1 MNAEWYGFPAATGVG
16 GMKQVSRYFKL
27 GVLASQVL
35 SLAVVLNGCASET
48 NSLSAPNSQ
57 SPPSPT
63 PAPSP
68 APTPGDT
75 SPPAISLTTPAAG
88 IVSGIVPVSANA
100 SDNVAV
106 VGVQFRLNGVNLG
119 SEDTSV
125 PYSVSWNT
133 SALTPGTTYVL
144 SAMARD
150 AAGLT
155 TTSAGVSVTIQAPPL
170 PPLGLIF
177 FDNFEYEVGRDAL
190 DAADRFMQ
198 LGRWDWVKTEQ
209 SNEPGANGNLYTVS
223 AIPGYTGSF
232 PGMASQRALAMEAR
246 PDLGDG
252 QTDFYLQFGSGA
264 RPIGHIPANHWFQFW
279 VYSPDV
285 PGVDGQRSLYTNAK
299 FIYPNRAEYYPATLN
314 NGGYIY
320 ILGLNKRSKAPRSIA
335 PCGLD
340 RDVGCTTAFLNAGW
354 NRSQG
359 LTNRIPYEEEDFG
372 ANLADD
378 VHVLPNQWT
387 LVKIHIDISGTD
399 PRATPGQAVFEMW
412 IRRYGSSTWVK
423 TTEYIGGVT
432 DVGGG
437 AIDFTPAYTDGFR
450 MLRIPTTFGSA
461 SPSPMNWLA
470 SWTYLDDFAI
480 ATSEAA
486 LPQYP

>member
-1 MNAEWYGFPAATGVG
+1 M
-16 GMKQVSRYFKL
+16 
-27 GVLASQVL
+27 SQVL
-35 SLAVVLNGCASET
+35 SLTIVLNGCNPET
-48 NSLSAPNSQ
+48 NNLSPADSSQ
-57 SPPSPT
+57 QPPSPIPAPSPT
-63 PAPSP
+63 P
-68 APTPGDT
+68 TPGDS
-75 SPPAISLTTPAAG
+75 SPPTISLTAPAAG
-88 IVSGIVPVSANA
+88 NVSGTVSVSANA
-100 SDNVAV
+100 SDNVGV
-106 VGVQFRLNGVNLG
+106 VGVQFRLNGSNLG
-119 SEDTSV
+119 GEDTSA
-125 PYSVSWNT
+125 PYSVGWNT
-133 SALTPGTTYVL
+133 SALTPGTTYTL
-144 SAMARD
+144 SATARD

-155 TTSAGVSVTIQAPPL
+155 TTSVGVSVTVQAPP
-170 PPLGLIF
+170 PAPQGLIF

-209 SNEPGANGNLYTVS
+209 SNEPGANGHLYTVNS
-223 AIPGYTGSF
+223 IPGYASRF
-232 PGMASQRALAMEAR
+232 PGLVSQRVLAIEAR
-246 PDLGDG
+246 PDLGNG
-252 QTDFYLQFGSGA
+252 QTDFYLQFGSGT
-264 RPIGHIPANHWFQFW
+264 RSIGHIPPNHWFQFW

-285 PGVDGQRSLYTNAK
+285 DGQSSLYTNAK

-314 NGGYIY
+314 NGGFIY
-320 ILGLNKRSKAPRSIA
+320 ILGLNKRSKAPRHIA

-340 RDVGCTTAFLNAGW
+340 RDVGCATAFLHSGW

-359 LTNRIPYEEEDFG
+359 LTNRISFEEEDFG

-399 PRATPGQAVFEMW
+399 SRAIPGQAVFEMW
-412 IRRYGSSTWVK
+412 IRRFGSSTWIK

-461 SPSPMNWLA
+461 SPLPANWLA

-480 ATSEAA
+480 ATAETA

>member
-1 MNAEWYGFPAATGVG
+1 ME
-16 GMKQVSRYFKL
+16 QVSRYFKI
-27 GVLASQVL
+27 GIHASQVL
-35 SLAVVLNGCASET
+35 SLTIVLNGCTSEIN
-48 NSLSAPNSQ
+48 NSNALNANLQ
-57 SPPSPT
+57 PPYST

-68 APTPGDT
+68 TPSPGDAN
-75 SPPAISLTTPAAG
+75 PPTISLVAPVAG
-88 IVSGIVPVSANA
+88 TVSGLVTVSANA
-100 SDNVAV
+100 FDNVGV
-106 VGVQFRLNGVNLG
+106 VGVQFRLNGANLG
-119 SEDTSV
+119 SEDTSA
-125 PYSVSWNT
+125 PYQVNWNT
-133 SALTPGTTYVL
+133 SALTPGATYIL
-144 SAMARD
+144 SATARD

-155 TTSAGVSVTIQAPPL
+155 TTSADVSVMVQAPP
-170 PPLGLIF
+170 PVPRGLIF

-232 PGMASQRALAMEAR
+232 PGLVSQRVLAMEAR
-246 PDLGDG
+246 PDLGNG
-252 QTDFYLQFGSGA
+252 QTDFYLQFGSGT
-264 RPIGHIPANHWFQFW
+264 RPIGHIPPNHWYQFW
-279 VYSPDV
+279 LYSPDV
-285 PGVDGQRSLYTNAK
+285 PGVDGQSSLYTNAK

-314 NGGYIY
+314 NGGFIY

-335 PCGLD
+335 PCGFD
-340 RDVGCTTAFLNAGW
+340 RDVGCTSAFLNAGW

-378 VHVLPNQWT
+378 LHVLPNRWT

-399 PRATPGQAVFEMW
+399 SRAASGQAVFEMW
-412 IRRYGSSTWVK
+412 IRRYGSSTWTK

-461 SPSPMNWLA
+461 SPSPANWLA

-480 ATSEAA
+480 ASTEAA